1 MRSTVRLCLLYLFCA
16 MAWGDGRHDQ
26 QLSELA
32 SRSQLLCASS
42 MLYFNP
48 DDRAP
53 DPRSL
58 TVVFHHLGMLE
69 TYVLQLGQPTSLVQ
83 PLQAMKRTFA
93 QLEGVPASQ
102 RQHYPELLRQLLLHQ
117 QQLHRAV
124 VEIQAS
130 ARQGGA
136 PANAEQRFNAQ
147 SQALASLLMDY
158 QLRFYPLPEK
168 QEFALTR
175 EQVLE
180 LDRGIE
186 QRFETLLGERAE
198 QAEALAK
205 VRGNY
210 QFVRAQLLLHD
221 KGRAN
226 GGVEFYLSRA
236 VADLDEMATTAGA
249 GAGQGPRHSA
259 D

>member
-1 MRSTVRLCLLYLFCA
+1 MRSTVMLCLLYLLSA
-16 MAWGDGRHDQ
+16 MTRGDGRSDQ

-48 DDRAP
+48 EDRAP

-58 TVVFHHLGMLE
+58 TVVFHQLGMLE
-69 TYVLQLGQPTSLVQ
+69 TYVLQLGQPTSLAQ

-93 QLEGVPASQ
+93 QLEAVPASQ
-102 RQHYPELLRQLLLHQ
+102 RQHYPNLLRELLLHQ

-124 VEIQAS
+124 VEIRAS
-130 ARQGGA
+130 APQSGS
-136 PANAEQRFNAQ
+136 PATPEQRLNAQ

-158 QLRFYPLPEK
+158 QLRFYPMPDK
-168 QEFALTR
+168 QAFALTR

-180 LDRGIE
+180 LDRDID
-186 QRFETLLGERAE
+186 QRFETLRVERAE
-198 QAEALAK
+198 QAEALARI
-205 VRGNY
+205 RGNY
-210 QFVRAQLLLHD
+210 QFVRAQLLQD
-221 KGRAN
+221 KGRAH

-236 VADLDEMATTAGA
+236 VADLDELAITTPATE
-249 GAGQGPRHSA
+249 AGQGTHQPPE
-259 D
+259 

>member
-1 MRSTVRLCLLYLFCA
+1 MRSTVMLCLLYLLSA
-16 MAWGDGRHDQ
+16 MTWGDGRSDQ

-48 DDRAP
+48 EDRAP

-93 QLEGVPASQ
+93 QLEAVPASQ
-102 RQHYPELLRQLLLHQ
+102 RQHYPELLRQLLLHR
-117 QQLHRAV
+117 QQLQRAV
-124 VEIQAS
+124 VDIQTS
-130 ARQGGA
+130 APQSGS
-136 PANAEQRFNAQ
+136 PTTLEQRLNAQ

-158 QLRFYPLPEK
+158 QLRFYPMPDK
-168 QEFALTR
+168 PEFALTR

-180 LDRGIE
+180 LDRDID
-186 QRFETLLGERAE
+186 QRFETLRSERAE
-198 QAEALAK
+198 QAEALARI
-205 VRGNY
+205 RGNY
-210 QFVRAQLLLHD
+210 QFVRAQLLQD
-221 KGRAN
+221 KGRAH

-236 VADLDEMATTAGA
+236 VADLDELATTTLATDAVQGA
-249 GAGQGPRHSA
+249 LQPPE
-259 D
+259 

>member
-1 MRSTVRLCLLYLFCA
+1 MRSTVMLCLLYLFCA
-16 MAWGDGRHDQ
+16 MTWGDGRHDQ

-69 TYVLQLGQPTSLVQ
+69 TYVLQLGQPPSLVQ
-83 PLQAMKRTFA
+83 PLQALKRTFA

-102 RQHYPELLRQLLLHQ
+102 RQRYPELIRQLLSQ
-117 QQLHRAV
+117 QRQLHRAA
-124 VEIQAS
+124 VELQAGS
-130 ARQGGA
+130 T
-136 PANAEQRFNAQ
+136 PATSPEQRFNAQ

-158 QLRFYPLPEK
+158 QLRFYPLPDK

-175 EQVLE
+175 EQVLA

-186 QRFETLLGERAE
+186 QRFETLLAERAE

-205 VRGNY
+205 ARGNY

-221 KGRAN
+221 NGRAN

-236 VADLDEMATTAGA
+236 VADLDELANTTLATD
-249 GAGQGPRHSA
+249 AGQGPLQPP